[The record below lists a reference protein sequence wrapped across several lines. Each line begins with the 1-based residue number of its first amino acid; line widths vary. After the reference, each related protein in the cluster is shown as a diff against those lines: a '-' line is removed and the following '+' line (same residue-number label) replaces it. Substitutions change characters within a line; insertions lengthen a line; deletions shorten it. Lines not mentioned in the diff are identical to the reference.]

1 MKKQTLSYLLFFP
14 FPFLFL
20 SSLTFAADNIK
31 LFGKFEQGTL
41 LKGQAPVGAQLFL
54 NGKSVRATDSGKFV
68 VGFGRE
74 AELTNN
80 LKAILVD
87 GTEINR
93 EVVLTK
99 KKYRIQ
105 RVNGIA
111 KKIMKPEPKAVAR
124 SKKDSQQVRAAR
136 NTDSDLDGI
145 FTRFIWPAKGPISGV
160 YGSQRVYN
168 GVPSRPHYGVD
179 VAKPTGTPVVA
190 PANGIITL
198 AVPDMFYSGG
208 TIIIDHGYGV
218 SSSMLHLS
226 KLDVVKGQSVKQ
238 GQKIGEIGSTGRSTG
253 PHLDWRINWYQMRL
267 DPTTIVPPMQV
278 VLKDSH

>member
-1 MKKQTLSYLLFFP
+1 MVSANT
-14 FPFLFL
+14 
-20 SSLTFAADNIK
+20 DIK

-41 LKGQAPVGAQLFL
+41 LKGLVPPGATLEL
-54 NGKSVRATDSGKFV
+54 NGQAVRVSNSGKFV
-68 VGFGRE
+68 IGFERE
-74 AELTNN
+74 ADLTN
-80 LKAILVD
+80 KLVVTLND
-87 GTEINR
+87 GTQQSRIIK
-93 EVVLTK
+93 LAPK
-99 KKYRIQ
+99 QYRIQ

-111 KKIMKPEPKAVAR
+111 KKIMKPDPKAVAR
-124 SKKDSQQVRAAR
+124 SKKDSQQVRTAR
-136 NTDSDLDGI
+136 NIDSDLDGI

-168 GVPSRPHYGVD
+168 GVPGRPHYGVD

-190 PANGIITL
+190 PANGVITL

-238 GQKIGEIGSTGRSTG
+238 GQKVGEIGSTGRSTG

-267 DPTTIVPPMQV
+267 DPTTIVPSM
-278 VLKDSH
+278 KEAMK